1 LNFIKNLKFCASK
14 NNTHR
19 VAAHRQ
25 PIEWEKIFANHISDT
40 ELIFRVYR
48 ELLILNNNK
57 KATWFKS
64 GQRT

>member
-1 LNFIKNLKFCASK
+1 MGVYQTKNLLHCKS
-14 NNTHR
+14 NNKMKRPPT
-19 VAAHRQ
+19 V
-25 PIEWEKIFANHISDT
+25 WEKIFANHISDI